1 MNSKDFNQQN
11 NNLINSNENINND
24 LISSQEF
31 IVNFIN
37 SKFLWKE
44 LMKLN
49 TKYIERSGDISI
61 ITPYVQNILCSRLTL
76 DTIDMIS
83 EEYIIQLVTLLQLTG
98 QYLVYTQKMLEA
110 ENEQLREQISY
121 LKNNLTDTEKYQRII
136 DELNRQNK
144 EKDFLINTYRDM
156 GQAGNRFNDA
166 DLKNN
171 KNKKMSL
178 KNNPEFNESKKNYY
192 YCRICSGKK
201 FKSQKYLDEHMERR
215 HFNQTEFFK
224 TAGEREERKSQEKNY
239 RKEFEM
245 KLNSLKNELE
255 SMIKQKEEN
264 NELAL
269 LNQRLELI
277 QNQIVQQNYNNI
289 ISPKSNINYKANV
302 DYSKNIIKREQKVDY
317 QKRNEEPKKEN
328 KELTKMLEEQNK
340 RMEEQEKWLRELSS
354 QVNQIENNKIINKKP
369 YQNNDILQKKYNIT
383 ETTEE
388 NGKNNV
394 KRHNNKFNTNDMI
407 ININQEYNNEQKN
420 INEEKVEK
428 REINKN
434 NENKEKNNDLIEGN
448 NPKIEIEKKNQEVN
462 NNEQNEPKLN
472 SEQNQNQNDKKIFIN
487 TETPQDGN
495 DAQNVNYNNKNNT
508 NNKNSRLDFN
518 DISDI
523 KNITENKNIFYSLNE
538 NDNNNNEKLKTQK
551 DINNKDVKNSNSPF
565 INSINLDKIN
575 EEKNTLTVSKF
586 YEQFEERNKNY
597 KGEYDYNKIKI
608 PEKYN
613 VDIENEINKRKEKI
627 REDLNDSNITNNIKK
642 LIKNKDNRN
651 QIYKQY
657 NDKINEALNIEAILN
672 SYNNYQKEKNKNQMI
687 VNNSSSKER
696 VSINNK
702 SGTPKHSGQYG
713 QSFTLKTSLDD
724 DYTKEKNIPNPYKK

>member
-144 EKDFLINTYRDM
+144 EKDYLINTYRDM

-166 DLKNN
+166 DLNNN

-215 HFNQTEFFK
+215 HFNQREFFK

-462 NNEQNEPKLN
+462 NNEQKEPKLN

-495 DAQNVNYNNKNNT
+495 EAQNVNYNNKNN

>member
-144 EKDFLINTYRDM
+144 EKDYLINTYRDM

-178 KNNPEFNESKKNYY
+178 ENNPEFNESKKNYY

-215 HFNQTEFFK
+215 HFNQREFFK

-328 KELTKMLEEQNK
+328 KELTKMFEEQNK

-462 NNEQNEPKLN
+462 NNEQKEPILN

-495 DAQNVNYNNKNNT
+495 DAQNVNYNNKNN

-538 NDNNNNEKLKTQK
+538 NDNNNNNEKLKTQK

-627 REDLNDSNITNNIKK
+627 REDLND
-642 LIKNKDNRN
+642 R
-651 QIYKQY
+651 Q
-657 NDKINEALNIEAILN
+657 
-672 SYNNYQKEKNKNQMI
+672 
-687 VNNSSSKER
+687 
-696 VSINNK
+696 
-702 SGTPKHSGQYG
+702 
-713 QSFTLKTSLDD
+713 
-724 DYTKEKNIPNPYKK
+724 

>member
-83 EEYIIQLVTLLQLTG
+83 EEYLIQLVTLLQLTG

-144 EKDFLINTYRDM
+144 EKDYLINTYRDM

-166 DLKNN
+166 DLNNN

-178 KNNPEFNESKKNYY
+178 KNNPEFNETKKNYY

-215 HFNQTEFFK
+215 HFNQREFFK

-328 KELTKMLEEQNK
+328 K
-340 RMEEQEKWLRELSS
+340 
-354 QVNQIENNKIINKKP
+354 
-369 YQNNDILQKKYNIT
+369 Y
-383 ETTEE
+383 
-388 NGKNNV
+388 
-394 KRHNNKFNTNDMI
+394 
-407 ININQEYNNEQKN
+407 
-420 INEEKVEK
+420 
-428 REINKN
+428 
-434 NENKEKNNDLIEGN
+434 
-448 NPKIEIEKKNQEVN
+448 
-462 NNEQNEPKLN
+462 
-472 SEQNQNQNDKKIFIN
+472 
-487 TETPQDGN
+487 
-495 DAQNVNYNNKNNT
+495 
-508 NNKNSRLDFN
+508 
-518 DISDI
+518 
-523 KNITENKNIFYSLNE
+523 
-538 NDNNNNEKLKTQK
+538 
-551 DINNKDVKNSNSPF
+551 
-565 INSINLDKIN
+565 
-575 EEKNTLTVSKF
+575 
-586 YEQFEERNKNY
+586 
-597 KGEYDYNKIKI
+597 
-608 PEKYN
+608 
-613 VDIENEINKRKEKI
+613 
-627 REDLNDSNITNNIKK
+627 
-642 LIKNKDNRN
+642 
-651 QIYKQY
+651 
-657 NDKINEALNIEAILN
+657 
-672 SYNNYQKEKNKNQMI
+672 
-687 VNNSSSKER
+687 
-696 VSINNK
+696 
-702 SGTPKHSGQYG
+702 
-713 QSFTLKTSLDD
+713 
-724 DYTKEKNIPNPYKK
+724 

>member
-144 EKDFLINTYRDM
+144 EKDYLINTYRDM

-215 HFNQTEFFK
+215 HFNQREFFK

-462 NNEQNEPKLN
+462 NNEQKEPKLN

-495 DAQNVNYNNKNNT
+495 EAQNINYNNKNN

>member
-1 MNSKDFNQQN
+1 MNSQDFNQQN

-144 EKDFLINTYRDM
+144 EKDYLINTYRDM

-178 KNNPEFNESKKNYY
+178 KNNPEFDESKKNYY

-215 HFNQTEFFK
+215 HFNQREFFK
-224 TAGEREERKSQEKNY
+224 TVGEREERKSQEKNY

-462 NNEQNEPKLN
+462 NNEQKEPKLN

-495 DAQNVNYNNKNNT
+495 DAQNVNYNNKNN

>member
-144 EKDFLINTYRDM
+144 EKDYLINTYRDM

-166 DLKNN
+166 DLNNN

-215 HFNQTEFFK
+215 HFNQREFFK

-394 KRHNNKFNTNDMI
+394 KRYNNKFNTNDMI

-448 NPKIEIEKKNQEVN
+448 NPKIEIEKK
-462 NNEQNEPKLN
+462 K
-472 SEQNQNQNDKKIFIN
+472 
-487 TETPQDGN
+487 
-495 DAQNVNYNNKNNT
+495 
-508 NNKNSRLDFN
+508 SR
-518 DISDI
+518 
-523 KNITENKNIFYSLNE
+523 
-538 NDNNNNEKLKTQK
+538 
-551 DINNKDVKNSNSPF
+551 
-565 INSINLDKIN
+565 
-575 EEKNTLTVSKF
+575 SK
-586 YEQFEERNKNY
+586 
-597 KGEYDYNKIKI
+597 
-608 PEKYN
+608 
-613 VDIENEINKRKEKI
+613 
-627 REDLNDSNITNNIKK
+627 
-642 LIKNKDNRN
+642 
-651 QIYKQY
+651 
-657 NDKINEALNIEAILN
+657 
-672 SYNNYQKEKNKNQMI
+672 
-687 VNNSSSKER
+687 
-696 VSINNK
+696 
-702 SGTPKHSGQYG
+702 
-713 QSFTLKTSLDD
+713 
-724 DYTKEKNIPNPYKK
+724 

>member
-144 EKDFLINTYRDM
+144 EKDYLINTYRDM

-215 HFNQTEFFK
+215 HFNQREFFK

-407 ININQEYNNEQKN
+407 INIQPNYNNEQKN
-420 INEEKVEK
+420 INEKMEEKI
-428 REINKN
+428 EINKI
-434 NENKEKNNDLIEGN
+434 NENKEKNNDRIEGN
-448 NPKIEIEKKNQEVN
+448 NPKSELEKENQEVN
-462 NNEQNEPKLN
+462 NNERKEQKLN
-472 SEQNQNQNDKKIFIN
+472 SDQNQNQNDKKIFIN

-495 DAQNVNYNNKNNT
+495 EAQNINYNNKNN

>member
-1 MNSKDFNQQN
+1 MYSKDFNQQN

-144 EKDFLINTYRDM
+144 EKDYLINTYRDM

-215 HFNQTEFFK
+215 HFNQREFFK

-354 QVNQIENNKIINKKP
+354 QVNQIENNKITIKKP

-462 NNEQNEPKLN
+462 NNEQKEPKLN

-495 DAQNVNYNNKNNT
+495 EAQNINYNNKNN

>member
-144 EKDFLINTYRDM
+144 EKDYLINTYRDM

-215 HFNQTEFFK
+215 HFNQREFFK

-462 NNEQNEPKLN
+462 NNEQKEPKLN

-495 DAQNVNYNNKNNT
+495 EAQNVNYNNKNN

>member
-144 EKDFLINTYRDM
+144 EKDYLINTYRDM

-215 HFNQTEFFK
+215 HFNQREFFK

-369 YQNNDILQKKYNIT
+369 YQNNDNLQKKYNIT

-495 DAQNVNYNNKNNT
+495 EAQNINYNNKNN

>member
-144 EKDFLINTYRDM
+144 EKDYLINTYRDM

-178 KNNPEFNESKKNYY
+178 KNNPEFDESKKNYY

-215 HFNQTEFFK
+215 HFNQREFFK

-369 YQNNDILQKKYNIT
+369 YQNNDNLQKKYNIT

-407 ININQEYNNEQKN
+407 ININQEYNNKQKN

-495 DAQNVNYNNKNNT
+495 DAQNVNYNNKNN

>member
-83 EEYIIQLVTLLQLTG
+83 EEYLIQLVTLLQLTG

-215 HFNQTEFFK
+215 HFNQREFFK

-420 INEEKVEK
+420 INEEKIEK

-462 NNEQNEPKLN
+462 NNEQKEPKLN

-495 DAQNVNYNNKNNT
+495 DAQNVNYNNKNN

>member
-144 EKDFLINTYRDM
+144 EKDYLINTYRDM

-215 HFNQTEFFK
+215 HFNQREFFK
-224 TAGEREERKSQEKNY
+224 TVGEREERKSQEKNY

-407 ININQEYNNEQKN
+407 ININQEYNNKQKN

-462 NNEQNEPKLN
+462 NNEQKEPKLN

-495 DAQNVNYNNKNNT
+495 EAQNVNYNNKNN

>member
-144 EKDFLINTYRDM
+144 EKDYLINTYRDM

-215 HFNQTEFFK
+215 HFNQREFFK

-289 ISPKSNINYKANV
+289 ISPKNNINYKANV

-495 DAQNVNYNNKNNT
+495 DAQNVNYNNKNN

>member
-144 EKDFLINTYRDM
+144 EKDYLINTYRDM

-166 DLKNN
+166 DLNNN

-215 HFNQTEFFK
+215 HFNQREFFK

-462 NNEQNEPKLN
+462 NNEQKEPKLN

-495 DAQNVNYNNKNNT
+495 DAQNVNYNNKNN

-551 DINNKDVKNSNSPF
+551 DINNKDVKNINSPF

-657 NDKINEALNIEAILN
+657 NDKINEALNIEEILN

-713 QSFTLKTSLDD
+713 QSFTLKTSLG
-724 DYTKEKNIPNPYKK
+724 DYTKENNIPNPY

>member
-144 EKDFLINTYRDM
+144 EKDYLINTYRDM

-215 HFNQTEFFK
+215 HFNQREFFK

-462 NNEQNEPKLN
+462 NNEQKEPKLN

-495 DAQNVNYNNKNNT
+495 DAQNVNYNNKNN